1 MMDSKFNYYQFYTAL
16 SNWLSRYPRLITV
29 LRWTNRAV
37 VVTMYVAY
45 LLILAGV
52 CWRLRAVPLVGLRTV
67 APLVVIPG
75 LGFFL
80 VSFFRHRLNAPRPY
94 EVLDITPLIHKD
106 TRGNSFPS
114 RHVFS
119 VFVIDMAF
127 WWVCPLLGG
136 VFLVIGVLIALIRVI
151 GGVHFP
157 RDVLVGAVMGAAC
170 GAVDFWL
177 IP

>member
-16 SNWLSRYPRLITV
+16 SNWLSRYPRLITI

-52 CWRLRAVPLVGLRTV
+52 CWRYRAVPLVGLRTV
-67 APLVVIPG
+67 APLVLIPG

-94 EVLDITPLIHKD
+94 DEWAIDPLI
-106 TRGNSFPS
+106 S
-114 RHVFS
+114 REKHG
-119 VFVIDMAF
+119 D
-127 WWVCPLLGG
+127 
-136 VFLVIGVLIALIRVI
+136 ALI
-151 GGVHFP
+151 
-157 RDVLVGAVMGAAC
+157 C
-170 GAVDFWL
+170 GACLWL
-177 IP
+177 C

>member
-16 SNWLSRYPRLITV
+16 SNWLSRYPRLITI

-80 VSFFRHRLNAPRPY
+80 VSFLRHRLNAPRPY
-94 EVLDITPLIHKD
+94 DEWAIDPLISREKHGD
-106 TRGNSFPS
+106 SLPS
-114 RHVFS
+114 RHAFS
-119 VFVIDMAF
+119 ATVISLVA
-127 WWVCPLLGG
+127 WRVAWPLGVVLLVLTVILG
-136 VFLVIGVLIALIRVI
+136 LVRII
-151 GGVHFP
+151 GGVHYP
-157 RDVLVGAVMGAAC
+157 RDIIAGVLCGVIC
-170 GAVDFWL
+170 GACLWL
-177 IP
+177 C